1 MPGRHLDP
9 ADPLSTVDLTVE
21 EIGDSAGPL
30 AQLEHGRPAA
40 ITWHQRRAAAG
51 EAAVSRFLMDRVE
64 VAAAAV
70 AEHAREASNALQR
83 RQERL
88 KRGGGREDDGSS
100 SASSSSSSDSDGSR
114 SDSDGSTGVLSR
126 PGKDRRRRQRRAA
139 AAAARSSLP
148 IEGTPVRLRVGLS
161 AWLALCTD
169 AGLLPEHRPVRD
181 LCLAFRAGWAVEQ
194 VARETRRTRRAAVPL
209 LDMGGA
215 SGEKGKRRNIT
226 GALGGHGRGHA
237 KAAASRAVADDGP
250 PVWHLYL
257 GPVGFRHALLILACE
272 YLYRSYGIPCDPALT
287 IAGTSFV
294 GSSGGGGASIA
305 MAAPVDGRSGPASPG
320 AALSP
325 TASVASNVSRAA
337 TALLLKTIVLAQPN
351 VPAPER
357 RRVTT
362 ELGRQ
367 AAADRGAAA
376 GRASAA
382 QLTPAA
388 RLAVFLSECVWPAAQ
403 RRLLLLGVSPTW
415 EAHCIAI
422 AVHAASA
429 AAAVP
434 APVSS
439 AAALLIPP
447 PRAVAAG
454 SRGLAATIVAP
465 APAPAATSAAPVEP
479 PHPQQQQS
487 DPAAQVLV
495 AMAEAKAERRARAT
509 AMSAISLSG
518 RELPPELMQV
528 LVSPVL
534 QPIGSAA
541 LQPPV
546 DSALL
551 DVGQSPL
558 VQATQPPTSALAL
571 SAPPIAR
578 VAEADVISEQEQ
590 QQLMQPGPVGSA
602 SDSAI
607 SGTTGSSP
615 AADAVIA
622 STPPGPPV
630 APLPMAQAWRNSF
643 LVAPVEATP
652 SLLPK
657 GEAAAASSPAEPGTS
672 SDQSAATSKDV
683 HAEVASV
690 PSPPSR
696 PPDAGGGALA
706 LLRTMERWNTFWRPR
721 SVCNAPVLGA
731 SPLSLLSDPRIVGL
745 LLRYESHI
753 GAVFRAHA
761 VNAAAPGFCRPETR
775 SSSPAPQHD
784 LDIVEG
790 DPIGRLAGTANT
802 GTAEGNVVSKANYR
816 LGAGRYRPAPWWVND
831 SLPFGAPYSELMAF
845 AATSFG
851 EESAIAQAE
860 RAQASTALL
869 PNPLSGGAKNKSA
882 ASPSL
887 PPPRVGVQASSMGS
901 TVSVALPRTD
911 SSSAAQARTILPWAM
926 RMQRLREQA
935 ALRFESKDGAASELV
950 LLRMRHADFSHA
962 ISESA
967 LLPSHVLGD
976 ANGRVLLLKI
986 FLSCAAPLPDAD
998 AAAVARGVR
1007 AVHSRL
1013 MAEYKAA
1020 LDDAARTIAAAR
1032 SDLADVG
1039 AGPGRNSVAY
1049 RRGTSQASMLRT
1061 AMRRTSIAV
1070 DDFTGV
1076 AADSQSSSRED
1087 GTMREGGKAA
1097 SDRVASSTGAQVI
1110 FASAAAVS
1118 ISLSSYAAARV
1129 RKAAN
1134 DGDTSSEALRGS
1146 MKEIGLTNLSSSEA
1160 GDRSKVR
1167 DVEHLRKLDDLAAA
1181 KGKRMRRMSEA
1192 ASTVLVAS
1200 HIQVAASAEAAAT
1213 QSHIAGS
1220 LLRSRQRSA
1229 NEADSD
1235 GSDSPD
1241 NSRVYTRRRPE
1252 RRASSQVASARRVS
1266 NAAVDPSSLNLSRRG
1281 STDSSTVPSRRA
1293 SQGETGSSPGSHAT
1307 FPRRQRRSSTAHED
1321 VSALARALVSSTM
1334 LSGDADRL
1342 QDDVE
1347 VILSSPSSAL
1357 ASATDASQLHHHA
1370 SSGDDDGASKVAL
1383 RPHDTASGVTAI
1395 SGVND
1400 RLDLI
1405 SRRLSHADQVP
1416 DIAASMSNAEFA
1428 SLKFRRQLLPPTHA
1442 ISVGLA
1448 PSKPLEH
1455 RESKVSSASAAAI
1468 PSATQGNTTAARHPG
1483 GANLQFP
1490 HASQKMGGSAAF
1502 GAPPVERD
1510 IGDPTML
1517 SGHAALFALEPQ
1529 VRVCLLNGKSCLL
1542 WLLFVV
1548 DVDDWCPP
1556 RSGLLLVPIYKHY
1569 NTHSTS
1575 LEAHQFSAL
1584 ARFYAFPPVRRAGR
1598 DQISRHRRSL
1608 LEVLRNRKPSQM
1620 LLPSLCSGLVTCGE
1634 SFWHSR
1640 SQSLYQGSSTSLQT
1654 RAPLS
1659 TRWAPM
1665 L

>member
-40 ITWHQRRAAAG
+40 IAWHQRRAAAG

-70 AEHAREASNALQR
+70 AEHAREVSNALQR

-100 SASSSSSSDSDGSR
+100 SGSGSSSSSDSDGSR

-148 IEGTPVRLRVGLS
+148 IEGTPVRLRIGLS

-194 VARETRRTRRAAVPL
+194 AAREARRTRRAAVPL

-215 SGEKGKRRNIT
+215 LGEKGKRRNIMASA

-237 KAAASRAVADDGP
+237 KVTASHAVADDGP

-272 YLYRSYGIPCDPALT
+272 YLYRSYGIPCDPSLT

-294 GSSGGGGASIA
+294 GSNSGGGGASLA
-305 MAAPVDGRSGPASPG
+305 MAVPVEGRSGPASPG

-325 TASVASNVSRAA
+325 TSSVASNVSRAA
-337 TALLLKTIVLAQPN
+337 TALLLKTIMLAQPN
-351 VPAPER
+351 LAAQER
-357 RRVTT
+357 RRVTA

-415 EAHCIAI
+415 EAHCVAI

-434 APVSS
+434 ASVSS

-447 PRAVAAG
+447 PRAAAAG

-465 APAPAATSAAPVEP
+465 APAAAPVEL
-479 PHPQQQQS
+479 PHPQQQQQQS
-487 DPAAQVLV
+487 DPPAQVLV
-495 AMAEAKAERRARAT
+495 ALTEANAERRARTT

-518 RELPPELMQV
+518 RELPTELMQV
-528 LVSPVL
+528 LASPVL
-534 QPIGSAA
+534 QPNGSAA

-546 DSALL
+546 DSPVL
-551 DVGQSPL
+551 DVAQSPGL
-558 VQATQPPTSALAL
+558 QTTSPPRSAQ

-590 QQLMQPGPVGSA
+590 QQLLQPGPVVSA
-602 SDSAI
+602 ADITVTAT
-607 SGTTGSSP
+607 SGPT
-615 AADAVIA
+615 ADAVVA
-622 STPPGPPV
+622 SAPPGPHV
-630 APLPMAQAWRNSF
+630 APLPLPVTQAWRNSF
-643 LVAPVEATP
+643 LVAPVDATP

-657 GEAAAASSPAEPGTS
+657 GEAADASALAEPGAS
-672 SDQSAATSKDV
+672 ADQCAAATPLGAHV
-683 HAEVASV
+683 EVAPTSA
-690 PSPPSR
+690 PSC
-696 PPDAGGGALA
+696 PPDSVGGAST

-753 GAVFRAHA
+753 AAVFRAHA
-761 VNAAAPGFCRPETR
+761 VNATAPGFCRPETR
-775 SSSPAPQHD
+775 SSSPAPQH
-784 LDIVEG
+784 LDTV
-790 DPIGRLAGTANT
+790 DAVPLSRLAATAAPI
-802 GTAEGNVVSKANYR
+802 TATTEENVVSKANYR

-831 SLPFGAPYSELMAF
+831 SLPFGAPYSELMTF

-851 EESAIAQAE
+851 EESAIAQSE
-860 RAQASTALL
+860 RAQVSAAML
-869 PNPLSGGAKNKSA
+869 PNTLTGGAKNKSA
-882 ASPSL
+882 PTSPL
-887 PPPRVGVQASSMGS
+887 QPPPRVGELTSSAGS
-901 TVSVALPRTD
+901 TVAVALPRTD
-911 SSSAAQARTILPWAM
+911 STSAAQARTILPWAM

-935 ALRFESKDGAASELV
+935 TLRFDSTDGASFELV
-950 LLRMRHADFSHA
+950 LLRMRHTDFCRA
-962 ISESA
+962 MYESA
-967 LLPSHVLGD
+967 LLPSHVRGN
-976 ANGRVLLLKI
+976 AHGRVLLLKI
-986 FLSCAAPLPDAD
+986 FLSCASPLPDAD

-1032 SDLADVG
+1032 NDLADVG

-1049 RRGTSQASMLRT
+1049 RRGTSQASMLRN
-1061 AMRRTSIAV
+1061 AMRRTSVAL
-1070 DDFTGV
+1070 DDVTGV
-1076 AADSQSSSRED
+1076 AAGSRSSSRED
-1087 GTMREGGKAA
+1087 STMHEGGRSDNAA
-1097 SDRVASSTGAQVI
+1097 SDRVASSTGAPVI
-1110 FASAAAVS
+1110 YASAAAVS
-1118 ISLSSYAAARV
+1118 VSLSSYAAARV

-1134 DGDTSSEALRGS
+1134 DGDMSSEALRGS
-1146 MKEIGLTNLSSSEA
+1146 MTEIGLTNLSSSA
-1160 GDRSKVR
+1160 ADHNGDRSKAR
-1167 DVEHLRKLDDLAAA
+1167 DTEHLRKLDDLAAA

-1220 LLRSRQRSA
+1220 LLRSRQRPA
-1229 NEADSD
+1229 NDADSD
-1235 GSDSPD
+1235 GSDGPD
-1241 NSRVYTRRRPE
+1241 NSRLHARRRSA
-1252 RRASSQVASARRVS
+1252 RRASSQVAPARRVS
-1266 NAAVDPSSLNLSRRG
+1266 KAAVDPSSLSPSRRRV

-1293 SQGETGSSPGSHAT
+1293 SQGETGSSPGSHAA
-1307 FPRRQRRSSTAHED
+1307 FPRRQRRSSAAHED
-1321 VSALARALVSSTM
+1321 VSALARALVSST
-1334 LSGDADRL
+1334 LDVSGDADRR
-1342 QDDVE
+1342 QDDLE
-1347 VILSSPSSAL
+1347 VILASPSSAL
-1357 ASATDASQLHHHA
+1357 ATAIDASQSHHHA
-1370 SSGDDDGASKVAL
+1370 SSGDDDGASQVAL
-1383 RPHDTASGVTAI
+1383 QPHATASGVTAI

-1416 DIAASMSNAEFA
+1416 DIAATMSNAEFA

-1448 PSKPLEH
+1448 PTKPLGH
-1455 RESKVSSASAAAI
+1455 RESKASSASAAAI
-1468 PSATQGNTTAARHPG
+1468 PSATRGNTTAA
-1483 GANLQFP
+1483 NTQIP
-1490 HASQKMGGSAAF
+1490 HASLKMGGGVAF
-1502 GAPPVERD
+1502 GAPLVERD

-1517 SGHAALFALEPQ
+1517 SGHAALLALEPQ
-1529 VRVCLLNGKSCLL
+1529 VRVCNCDYLS
-1542 WLLFVV
+1542 
-1548 DVDDWCPP
+1548 
-1556 RSGLLLVPIYKHY
+1556 
-1569 NTHSTS
+1569 
-1575 LEAHQFSAL
+1575 
-1584 ARFYAFPPVRRAGR
+1584 
-1598 DQISRHRRSL
+1598 
-1608 LEVLRNRKPSQM
+1608 
-1620 LLPSLCSGLVTCGE
+1620 SLCDD
-1634 SFWHSR
+1634 F
-1640 SQSLYQGSSTSLQT
+1640 
-1654 RAPLS
+1654 APLAVGCPWS
-1659 TRWAPM
+1659 RFTSITTCTLPLTRRFSFPR
-1665 L
+1665 